1 MVRDRTVTS
10 AVTHVS
16 QLICAF
22 AAFGIFTTPALA
34 EDLECRW
41 FIAASGRTVPVRCG
55 DAAPPISPFAAQD
68 DRPER
73 ELLGLTL
80 APPTQGLRAKY
91 SIEKSVN
98 GVIVTQ
104 VDGRSEAADRGIA
117 TGDVILKTNDVDV
130 STPGDMARSIESAT
144 KDGRKAI
151 SLLLSN
157 GRGQTSSSR
166 CRLGFEISTG
176 LVRMMLGSLFRTEH
190 SGASVT

>member
-1 MVRDRTVTS
+1 MVRDRTVAS
-10 AVTHVS
+10 AVTHAS
-16 QLICAF
+16 QLICVF
-22 AAFGIFTTPALA
+22 AASGIFATPALA

-55 DAAPPISPFAAQD
+55 DVAPPSAQD
-68 DRPER
+68 DRRER

-80 APPTQGLRAKY
+80 APPTQGLKDKY

-104 VDGRSEAADRGIA
+104 VDGRSEAAGRGIA
-117 TGDVILKTNDVDV
+117 TGDVILKTNEVDV
-130 STPGDMARSIESAT
+130 STPEDMARSIESAT

-157 GRGQTSSSR
+157 GHGETSA
-166 CRLGFEISTG
+166 RL
-176 LVRMMLGSLFRTEH
+176 LVAWNLRSQLG
-190 SGASVT
+190 